1 MTLEVVSQPRIT
13 PEGKAQADSKAQHTR
28 QYVSISRGL
37 QRRHRGS
44 DEVMKPLLRILDDHR
59 IGGKTENH
67 SEPPRGLPAGV
78 VLNPGLL
85 KCAAVRKKV

>member
-1 MTLEVVSQPRIT
+1 LKIDRAAQTTIEVVSKPRIT

-44 DEVMKPLLRILDDHR
+44 DGLMKPLQKKAGMMAI
-59 IGGKTENH
+59 I
-67 SEPPRGLPAGV
+67 PAFF
-78 VLNPGLL
+78 
-85 KCAAVRKKV
+85 